1 MEKKNTNCNSQ
12 TPDQSM
18 EKDLGFMSEFADDEG
33 VTENAPYKNIA
44 RQTMVE
50 YYSEDDKNE
59 KNLQNSQGS

>member
-1 MEKKNTNCNSQ
+1 MKNTNCNSQ
-12 TPDQSM
+12 TPDETM
-18 EKDLGFMSEFADDEG
+18 ERGLDETAEFAMDEG

-59 KNLQNSQGS
+59 KNIQNSQSS